1 VRLTCGPLLQ
11 LKTKSANTDD
21 GIRISAAFGSIAKEI
36 GVLFMPDIKI
46 KARNIGAVTT
56 IERLGQPRVSSFV
69 GGDVDLV
76 TSASGQGF
84 NPLDLLF
91 ASLASCLAL
100 SFRIAVS
107 EVGLLQAFRKA
118 DISVTGVKSQGEPKH
133 IERFSVQMTI
143 DGDFTEEQRNAL
155 AHRAEEICTVS
166 NTLKAAHDIALHV
179 D

>member
-1 VRLTCGPLLQ
+1 
-11 LKTKSANTDD
+11 
-21 GIRISAAFGSIAKEI
+21 
-36 GVLFMPDIKI
+36 MPDIKI
-46 KARNIGAVTT
+46 KARNIGAVTR
-56 IERLGQPRVSSFV
+56 IERLGQPKVSSFV

-76 TSASGQGF
+76 TSANAQGF

-107 EVGLLQAFRKA
+107 EAGLLPSFRKA
-118 DISVTGVKSQGEPKH
+118 DISVSGVKSQGEPKH

-143 DGDFTEEQRNAL
+143 DGDFTAEQRSKL

-166 NTLKAAHDIALHV
+166 NTLKASQDIELRV